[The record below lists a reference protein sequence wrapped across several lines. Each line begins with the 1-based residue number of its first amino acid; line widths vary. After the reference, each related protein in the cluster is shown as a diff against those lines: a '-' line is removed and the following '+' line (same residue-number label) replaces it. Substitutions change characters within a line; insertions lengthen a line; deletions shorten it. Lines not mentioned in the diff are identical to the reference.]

1 MPPEEIVPDVTSAS
15 EPAAGAQSPAPT
27 ADVENS
33 AAAPDLADQVAQ
45 APAPEGVDAG
55 SPTASV
61 HGRKPAD
68 ERIQELVADK
78 KVLRDAAE
86 FWRERALSTQAPAP
100 TPEPVPTAKA
110 APKLEDFEFDTSR
123 WASAHAV
130 WADEQIESRTTAA
143 VSQQLRQ
150 ARVQDAQAA
159 VEQQWSERISDL
171 AKADATAVDAITIA
185 GRIVT
190 PLMGQLIKESPIG
203 PQIGRHLG
211 LNPDKAARIA
221 RMPEAQQ
228 AVHIGRLEVEL
239 NAAPAPVRKP
249 TPNTTRAPAPPTPV
263 GGNTPSKPIESMSI
277 DEYMETRAARRNLTR
292 A

>member
-1 MPPEEIVPDVTSAS
+1 MPDALAPDAAQAS
-15 EPAAGAQSPAPT
+15 EVAAEPQSAPPVDGA
-27 ADVENS
+27 NS
-33 AAAPDLADQVAQ
+33 TAAPDLADQAAQ
-45 APAPEGVDAG
+45 APASEGVDAG

-78 KVLRDAAE
+78 KALRDAAE

-100 TPEPVPTAKA
+100 TPQASPTAEA
-110 APKLEDFEFDTSR
+110 APTLEQFEFDSSR
-123 WASAHAV
+123 WAKAHAE
-130 WADEQIESRTTAA
+130 WTDKQIESRTTAA

-159 VEQQWSERISDL
+159 VEEQWSGRLAEL

-190 PLMGQLIKESPIG
+190 PLMGQLIKESPVG

-228 AVHIGRLEVEL
+228 AVHIGRLEAEIGT
-239 NAAPAPVRKP
+239 APAPVRKP
-249 TPNTTRAPAPPTPV
+249 ISTTRAPAPPTPV
-263 GGNTPSKPIESMSI
+263 GGNAPSKAIEAMTI
-277 DEYMETRAARRNLTR
+277 DEYLEARATRRNLTR